1 MSNKNELK
9 IKLKELEANLENN
22 NVQKELESNQFNI
35 DDLKQT
41 IQFYYKNIEQINDED
56 LKNILTKVNE
66 LVSHSNN
73 SAFSVYSHK
82 FINTARYLINNLP
95 EVEPDIDD
103 NFSIQNNTQIS
114 EEEFLNRCEKL
125 IEQLGYEH
133 EEPKLIL
140 KTQVDKKEFRV
151 FKNKNKSI
159 IYFAENST
167 NGMSTSLE
175 NLKEIAFKRKESNR
189 KSYDSVI
196 ISKILDNTIFNEINK
211 TFDAQLNESLI
222 NQIRKHSEELFKL
235 KNDFEVIQKDKEDF
249 NTAKTE
255 LSEILSKSTTA
266 QLEFKNAKEAAVNY
280 AKLNASVS
288 YWETKQK
295 NHKEQFDK
303 YQKIAIYL
311 ICGLVLILGVFI
323 YFEKQSNDKS
333 SKTEP
338 KKEMP
343 EKQVKNDEINQLN
356 EKKDI
361 KSELKEL
368 KVEKQGKDNKSLAI
382 DINVQIEK
390 VRQTYKE
397 ELDEESRKIS
407 EKKDENSLLKD
418 FENSNLPWYFL
429 MIFTTSS
436 AFWIIRITV
445 KIALSNLHLS
455 EDAYERVVM
464 IQTYLS
470 FVKEGQIEKNDK
482 NLILSSLFRT
492 SNIGIIQDES
502 SVTVSDIITTF
513 KK

>member
-1 MSNKNELK
+1 MEIEKLELK
-9 IKLKELEANLENN
+9 FEELISALDNTKTQETLKESNYNIEELNKIINNYLENMQSIELKDRN
-22 NVQKELESNQFNI
+22 TLESKISQMFELCKRGLEIYNLNEFITLANFI
-35 DDLKQT
+35 
-41 IQFYYKNIEQINDED
+41 KNKAPKKIEKIED
-56 LKNILTKVNE
+56 KRIE
-66 LVSHSNN
+66 
-73 SAFSVYSHK
+73 
-82 FINTARYLINNLP
+82 
-95 EVEPDIDD
+95 
-103 NFSIQNNTQIS
+103 IS
-114 EEEFLNRCEKL
+114 EEEFSNRCEKL

-167 NGMSTSLE
+167 NGMPTSLE

-196 ISKILDNTIFNEINK
+196 ISKIFDNTIFDEINK

-288 YWETKQK
+288 YWETKQGTHFK
-295 NHKEQFDK
+295 KF
-303 YQKIAIYL
+303 IGFSIL
-311 ICGLVLILGVFI
+311 SIVLIGLLI
-323 YFEKQSNDKS
+323 YILFMTLNSHEKQINGSK
-333 SKTEP
+333 KTEI
-338 KKEMP
+338 
-343 EKQVKNDEINQLN
+343 VSDKNTTNEIIQ
-356 EKKDI
+356 D
-361 KSELKEL
+361 
-368 KVEKQGKDNKSLAI
+368 VNKSINAI
-382 DINVQIEK
+382 K
-390 VRQTYKE
+390 QT
-397 ELDEESRKIS
+397 LQESKNTIS
-407 EKKDENSLLKD
+407 NNEENSKSFD
-418 FENSNLPWYFL
+418 FEYSKLAWYIL
-429 MIFTTSS
+429 MIFASS
-436 AFWIIRITV
+436 SVFWIIRITV

-455 EDAYERVVM
+455 EDANERVVM

-470 FVKEGQIEKNDK
+470 FVNEGQIDENDK
-482 NLILSSLFRT
+482 NLILSSLFRP
-492 SNIGIIQDES
+492 SNIGIIKDES
-502 SVTVSDIITTF
+502 SVTVADIITAF

>member
-1 MSNKNELK
+1 MSNKNEFK
-9 IKLKELEANLENN
+9 QKLKELEANLENN
-22 NVQKELESNQFNI
+22 NVQKELENNKFNI

-41 IQFYYKNIEQINDED
+41 IQFYYKNIEQINEEE
-56 LKNILTKVNE
+56 LKNISIKVNE
-66 LVSHSNN
+66 LVSHSNK

-82 FINTARYLINNLP
+82 FINTARYLINNLS
-95 EVEPDIDD
+95 EVEPKMDD

-140 KTQVDKKEFRV
+140 KTQVDEKEFRV

-196 ISKILDNTIFNEINK
+196 ISKIFDNTIFNEINK

-235 KNDFEVIQKDKEDF
+235 KDDFEVIQKDKEDF

-288 YWETKQK
+288 YWETKQGIHFK
-295 NHKEQFDK
+295 KF
-303 YQKIAIYL
+303 IGFSILSIGLIGLLIY
-311 ICGLVLILGVFI
+311 ILFMTLNSHENQINGS
-323 YFEKQSNDKS
+323 K
-333 SKTEP
+333 KTEI
-338 KKEMP
+338 
-343 EKQVKNDEINQLN
+343 VSDKNTTNEIIQ
-356 EKKDI
+356 D
-361 KSELKEL
+361 
-368 KVEKQGKDNKSLAI
+368 VNKSISAI
-382 DINVQIEK
+382 K
-390 VRQTYKE
+390 QTLQEPKNT
-397 ELDEESRKIS
+397 IS
-407 EKKDENSLLKD
+407 SNEENSKSFD
-418 FENSNLPWYFL
+418 FDYSKLAWYIL
-429 MIFTTSS
+429 MIFASSS

-455 EDAYERVVM
+455 EDANERVVM

-470 FVKEGQIEKNDK
+470 FVNEGQIDENDK
-482 NLILSSLFRT
+482 NLILSSLFRP
-492 SNIGIIQDES
+492 SNIGIIKDES
-502 SVTVSDIITTF
+502 SVTVTDIMMAF

>member
-1 MSNKNELK
+1 MSNKNELR

-22 NVQKELESNQFNI
+22 NIQKELENNQFNI

-56 LKNILTKVNE
+56 LMDISTKVNE

-73 SAFSVYSHK
+73 SSFSLYSHK
-82 FINTARYLINNLP
+82 FINTARYLINNP
-95 EVEPDIDD
+95 PKVELDIDD
-103 NFSIQNNTQIS
+103 NFSIQDNTQIS

-140 KTQVDKKEFRV
+140 KTKVDKKEFKV

-159 IYFAENST
+159 IYFAENSEK
-167 NGMSTSLE
+167 GMPTSLE
-175 NLKEIAFKRKESNR
+175 NLKEIAFKRKKPNH

-196 ISKILDNTIFNEINK
+196 ISKIFDNTIFDEINK
-211 TFDAQLNESLI
+211 TFEAQLNESLI

-235 KNDFEVIQKDKEDF
+235 KDDLEVIQKDKEDF

-255 LSEILSKSTTA
+255 INEILSKSTTA

-288 YWETKQK
+288 YWEIKQK
-295 NHKEQFDK
+295 THRNKF
-303 YQKIAIYL
+303 IGFSLLSI
-311 ICGLVLILGVFI
+311 VLIGLLLYILFLALNYHDNQINESNKTEIVSDMNTI
-323 YFEKQSNDKS
+323 NKTKKTTLDVNQSNSEIKQTSQVPKNTISNNEEDSKS
-333 SKTEP
+333 FDFDYSK
-338 KKEMP
+338 
-343 EKQVKNDEINQLN
+343 
-356 EKKDI
+356 
-361 KSELKEL
+361 
-368 KVEKQGKDNKSLAI
+368 LA
-382 DINVQIEK
+382 
-390 VRQTYKE
+390 
-397 ELDEESRKIS
+397 
-407 EKKDENSLLKD
+407 
-418 FENSNLPWYFL
+418 WYIL
-429 MIFTTSS
+429 MIFASSS

-455 EDAYERVVM
+455 EDAHERVVM

-470 FVKEGQIEKNDK
+470 FINEGQIDKEDK
-482 NLILSSLFRT
+482 NLILSSLFRP
-492 SNIGIIQDES
+492 SNIGIIKDES
-502 SVTVSDIITTF
+502 SVTVADIITAF